1 MTLTKE
7 KNMHKPQFRI
17 QIGMRTIKT
26 AVAVILSMLI
36 VESFGTT
43 DSRLI
48 FAMLGATAAMQPTFR
63 ESLESCA
70 AQIVGVLFGA
80 AAGLFLRHM
89 PLPMLANTGI
99 GIVLVIIL
107 YNALHIRFSPSMPIF
122 MVVLLCTSPEI
133 RTSTYAIGRI
143 WDSAI
148 GLGVGMLIN
157 TLVFPYDNSRQIR
170 QTVRSLDEELIRF
183 LEDMFDGDDALPD
196 ARAMN
201 QRIDDIY
208 RQLHIF
214 ENQWL
219 LWRRGGQRREIEAFS
234 ACGQKAR
241 QLCALMEVLS
251 AVGRAG
257 CLNEKNREKL
267 AACGAQIR
275 QQQTSACPMELNT
288 VTNYHVSRILTLRE
302 ELLTLLEDGDRAFER
317 RE

>member
-1 MTLTKE
+1 MR
-7 KNMHKPQFRI
+7 KPLLKI
-17 QIGMRTIKT
+17 QIGMRTVKT
-26 AVAVILSMLI
+26 AVAVILSMMI

-63 ESLESCA
+63 ESIESCA

-80 AAGLFLRHM
+80 AAGLFLRH
-89 PLPMLANTGI
+89 LPMPMLVNTGI

-157 TLVFPYDNSRQIR
+157 TLVFPYDNSCQIR
-170 QTVRSLDEELIRF
+170 ETIRSLDEELIHF

-196 ARAMN
+196 AAAVNR
-201 QRIDDIY
+201 QIDNMD
-208 RQLHIF
+208 RQLGIF
-214 ENQWL
+214 KNQWL
-219 LWRRGGQRREIEAFS
+219 LWRRQRQRREIDAFS
-234 ACGQKAR
+234 ECERKAR
-241 QLCALMEVLS
+241 QLVAQMEVLS
-251 AVGRAG
+251 AIGRAG
-257 CLNEKNREKL
+257 CLNESNRERL
-267 AACGAQIR
+267 AASGACIR
-275 QQQTSACPMELNT
+275 QQQTSGCPMELNI
-288 VTNYHVSRILTLRE
+288 VTNYHVSQILTLRE
-302 ELLTLLEDGDRAFER
+302 ELLSLLET
-317 RE
+317 